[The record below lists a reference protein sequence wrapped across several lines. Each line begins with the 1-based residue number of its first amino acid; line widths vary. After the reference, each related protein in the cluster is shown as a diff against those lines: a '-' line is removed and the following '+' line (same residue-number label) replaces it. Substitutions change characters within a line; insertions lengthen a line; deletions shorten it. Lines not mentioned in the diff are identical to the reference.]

1 METREWRITRKEL
14 YEHLWTKPLTT
25 LAHELGVWYG
35 ELLSISKEYKI
46 PRPPLGYW
54 VKVKYGKKLR
64 RTPLR
69 PLPDR
74 EEIVREFHVW
84 VPKPCDEEQR
94 DKARALISSEKASDH
109 RIVVSDSLCDPHPLV
124 AKAEKL
130 LGRASE
136 DPSHLLVP
144 ETAKCLDLQV
154 SRGTLDRAL
163 RIMDS
168 LLKELE
174 QREIPI
180 ELVDD
185 RQMSTQISVLGETFG
200 ICIEEVF
207 DRVERKLT
215 PAQEAEKKRHPW
227 MFDRPEYDRV
237 PTGNLVLRLKNGQF
251 DNGRTNWRDG
261 KVQRLESLLN
271 KFIVALFECAVNKRS
286 VRIQREEAEVLRIA
300 VSRRKEELR
309 KLQEEERT
317 RLAQLLKDVE
327 AWHQSQ
333 KIRAYAS
340 AIMANAEKSEG
351 SDSGQELMEWVT
363 WVSQQADRIDPLC
376 KSPYS
381 VLDETISYW

>member
-1 METREWRITRKEL
+1 METREWRITHKEL

-35 ELLSISKEYKI
+35 ELLSISNEYKI

-54 VKVKYGKKLR
+54 VKVKYGKKVR

-94 DKARALISSEKASDH
+94 DQARALISSEKASDN
-109 RIVVSDSLCDPHPLV
+109 RIVVPDSLCDPHPLV

-130 LGRASE
+130 LGGASE

-180 ELVDD
+180 ELIDD

-200 ICIEEVF
+200 ISIEEVL

-215 PAQEAEKKRHPW
+215 PAQEAEKKRRPW
-227 MFDRPEYDRV
+227 MFGRPDFDRV
-237 PTGNLVLRLKNGQF
+237 PTGNLVLRLKNGQY
-251 DNGRTNWRDG
+251 D
-261 KVQRLESLLN
+261 
-271 KFIVALFECAVNKRS
+271 
-286 VRIQREEAEVLRIA
+286 
-300 VSRRKEELR
+300 
-309 KLQEEERT
+309 
-317 RLAQLLKDVE
+317 
-327 AWHQSQ
+327 
-333 KIRAYAS
+333 
-340 AIMANAEKSEG
+340 
-351 SDSGQELMEWVT
+351 
-363 WVSQQADRIDPLC
+363 
-376 KSPYS
+376 
-381 VLDETISYW
+381 

>member
-1 METREWRITRKEL
+1 
-14 YEHLWTKPLTT
+14 
-25 LAHELGVWYG
+25 
-35 ELLSISKEYKI
+35 
-46 PRPPLGYW
+46 
-54 VKVKYGKKLR
+54 
-64 RTPLR
+64 
-69 PLPDR
+69 
-74 EEIVREFHVW
+74 VW

-94 DKARALISSEKASDH
+94 DQARALISSEKASDN
-109 RIVVSDSLCDPHPLV
+109 RIVVPDSLCDPHPLV

-130 LGRASE
+130 LGKAPE

-180 ELVDD
+180 ELIDD

-227 MFDRPEYDRV
+227 FFGRPEFDRI
-237 PTGNLVLRLKNGQF
+237 PTGNLVLRLKNGGY

-271 KFIVALFECAVNKRS
+271 KFIVALFECAVDKRS
-286 VRIQREEAEVLRIA
+286 ARIEREEAEVRRTA
-300 VSRRKEELR
+300 ESRRKEKLG
-309 KLQEEERT
+309 KLQEQERA

-333 KIRAYAS
+333 KIRAYAD
-340 AIMANAEKSEG
+340 AIRTHAEKNEV
-351 SDSGQELMEWVT
+351 SDSGQELMEWVS

-381 VLDETISYW
+381 VLDEKISYW